1 MADPITIPVRTSAE
15 GLELVEIL
23 SRRGLPA
30 ALVSLP
36 LHWQVEIT
44 TPREPDELL
53 LHEVT
58 VALES
63 SARLLR
69 RSSLPVLVG
78 ARRYDLRP
86 HLDVVA
92 PPLRAA

>member
-1 MADPITIPVRTSAE
+1 MADPMRIPVRTSAE

-23 SRRGLPA
+23 ARRGLPA
-30 ALVSLP
+30 ALVSPP
-36 LHWQVEIT
+36 LGWQVEIT
-44 TPREPDELL
+44 APSELDGL
-53 LHEVT
+53 LHDVA

-63 SARLLR
+63 SAHLLR
-69 RSSLPVLVG
+69 RRSLPVLVG

>member
-1 MADPITIPVRTSAE
+1 MDDPITIPVRTSAE
-15 GLELVEIL
+15 GLELVETL
-23 SRRGLPA
+23 ARRGLPA
-30 ALVSLP
+30 ALVSLARG
-36 LHWQVEIT
+36 WQVEIVS
-44 TPREPDELL
+44 RQDPDELL

-63 SARLLR
+63 SARSLR

-78 ARRYDLRP
+78 DRRYDLRP